1 MTRRRIPSVS
11 LSLNLD
17 ERVEHAYRSFRHGR
31 LVTGSF
37 PTVYSLSKNE
47 VRVWMADLSRFVC
60 HLSSFRSLLSPEE
73 RARAARFTFERDERR
88 FVLSH
93 GLVRKLLSRYLGP
106 DPARIS
112 FHYSEHGK
120 PAVQGNANKSADV
133 RFSISHSADCLV
145 CAVSL
150 GREVG
155 VDVEVM
161 RSDVDHLQLARRFF
175 STREYEDIVGY
186 PENGQGE
193 RFFQYWTCKEAY
205 LKARGIGLSSGLA
218 HIEVL
223 LDRTG
228 RTVSLLTE
236 PMPMHDL
243 RWKIQSFHVSAG
255 IAAAVAA
262 AGESWEMVV
271 GQAA

>member
-1 MTRRRIPSVS
+1 M
-11 LSLNLD
+11 
-17 ERVEHAYRSFRHGR
+17 
-31 LVTGSF
+31 TGSF
-37 PTVYSLSKNE
+37 PPVHSLSKNQ
-47 VRVWMADLSRFVC
+47 VRVWTADLSRFAC
-60 HLSSFRSLLSPEE
+60 HLSFFRSLLSPEE

-93 GLVRKLLSRYLGP
+93 GLVRRLLSHYLGLE
-106 DPARIS
+106 PAYIS
-112 FHYSEHGK
+112 FHYSMHGK
-120 PAVQGNANKSADV
+120 PAVQSNADKSADV

-155 VDVEVM
+155 VDVEVV
-161 RSDVDHLQLARRFF
+161 RSDLDHLQLAQRFF
-175 STREYEDIVGY
+175 STREYEDIAGC
-186 PENGQGE
+186 PDDRQKE

-218 HIEVL
+218 QIEVL

-236 PMPMHDL
+236 PMPIHDL
-243 RWKIQSFHVSAG
+243 RWKVQSFHVSAG

-262 AGESWEMVV
+262 AGESWEMALARLPEDFVS
-271 GQAA
+271 

>member
-1 MTRRRIPSVS
+1 VI
-11 LSLNLD
+11 
-17 ERVEHAYRSFRHGR
+17 
-31 LVTGSF
+31 GSF
-37 PTVYSLSKNE
+37 PPAYSLSKNE
-47 VRVWMADLSRFVC
+47 VRVWMADLSCFAC

-73 RARAARFTFERDERR
+73 CARAARFTFERDERR

-93 GLVRKLLSRYLGP
+93 GLVRTLLSQYLGL

-112 FHYSEHGK
+112 FQYSKHGK
-120 PAVQGNANKSADV
+120 PSVQANVDISGDV
-133 RFSISHSADCLV
+133 RYSISHSADCLV

-155 VDVEVM
+155 VDVEVV
-161 RSDVDHLQLARRFF
+161 RSDVDHLQLAQRFF
-175 STREYEDIVGY
+175 STREYEDIVGC
-186 PENGQGE
+186 PGNGQRE

-218 HIEVL
+218 QIEVL

-236 PMPMHDL
+236 PVPIYDL
-243 RWKIQSFHVSAG
+243 RWKIQSFHVSSG
-255 IAAAVAA
+255 IVAAVAA
-262 AGESWEMVV
+262 AGESSEMMFARVPEDFV
-271 GQAA
+271 N